1 MSFTPP
7 SGTVDAMN
15 IKQLSD
21 GGFALLLTMNNVADK
36 DVYVATCSAT
46 GTVLMPP
53 SLVGS
58 SAAGD
63 QTDPE
68 IVALANGSFVVSW
81 MNGANGTLM
90 TEVFGASPVA
100 NTPPSNIHLTTG
112 GMLAS
117 VEENKAAGS
126 VVATVTADD
135 NGGAAG
141 LRYALADSTF
151 EIDAVTG
158 QIKVKAGAVLD
169 YERASSHT
177 LSVTVTDK
185 NGTGLSASQEVTI
198 KVSDVLES
206 QQGTSGKNVLKGGI
220 GADKLNSKSGND
232 TLTGGDGA
240 DIFVFNTALGKG
252 TTSKNQ
258 NKKVNFDTITDFKP
272 GQDKIWLD
280 NKIFTKLGKSGSEAA
295 PAGLNKKFF
304 KMTKAKD
311 SNDYIVYKNG
321 IVSYDADG
329 SGTRYKPVEIIKIV
343 NKVTLTA
350 GDFLVI

>member
-1 MSFTPP
+1 
-7 SGTVDAMN
+7 
-15 IKQLSD
+15 
-21 GGFALLLTMNNVADK
+21 
-36 DVYVATCSAT
+36 
-46 GTVLMPP
+46 
-53 SLVGS
+53 
-58 SAAGD
+58 
-63 QTDPE
+63 
-68 IVALANGSFVVSW
+68 
-81 MNGANGTLM
+81 
-90 TEVFGASPVA
+90 
-100 NTPPSNIHLTTG
+100 
-112 GMLAS
+112 
-117 VEENKAAGS
+117 
-126 VVATVTADD
+126 
-135 NGGAAG
+135 
-141 LRYALADSTF
+141 
-151 EIDAVTG
+151 
-158 QIKVKAGAVLD
+158 
-169 YERASSHT
+169 
-177 LSVTVTDK
+177 
-185 NGTGLSASQEVTI
+185 
-198 KVSDVLES
+198 LES

-220 GADKLNSKSGND
+220 GADKLNGKSGND

>member
-1 MSFTPP
+1 
-7 SGTVDAMN
+7 
-15 IKQLSD
+15 
-21 GGFALLLTMNNVADK
+21 
-36 DVYVATCSAT
+36 
-46 GTVLMPP
+46 
-53 SLVGS
+53 
-58 SAAGD
+58 
-63 QTDPE
+63 
-68 IVALANGSFVVSW
+68 
-81 MNGANGTLM
+81 
-90 TEVFGASPVA
+90 
-100 NTPPSNIHLTTG
+100 
-112 GMLAS
+112 
-117 VEENKAAGS
+117 
-126 VVATVTADD
+126 
-135 NGGAAG
+135 
-141 LRYALADSTF
+141 
-151 EIDAVTG
+151 
-158 QIKVKAGAVLD
+158 
-169 YERASSHT
+169 
-177 LSVTVTDK
+177 
-185 NGTGLSASQEVTI
+185 
-198 KVSDVLES
+198 LES
-206 QQGTSGKNVLKGGI
+206 QQGTSGKSVLKGGI
-220 GADKLNSKSGND
+220 GADKLNGKSGND